1 MATKHGQCYF
11 SKNFYQYATC
21 PAHVVLIYHLV
32 SKLLFISS
40 LSTPKEFRIC
50 QVVLSDEQF
59 SDSLG
64 TGFLFDFAGLI
75 ELLTALESDG
85 ITADILP
92 GISGIWAAFTITVFI
107 LKTSSTPD
115 DFDRDFLSS
124 SSKLDSIKTAIW
136 DIRA

>member
-1 MATKHGQCYF
+1 M
-11 SKNFYQYATC
+11 
-21 PAHVVLIYHLV
+21 LIYHLV

-40 LSTPKEFRIC
+40 LSAPKEFRIC

-64 TGFLFDFAGLI
+64 TGLLLDFAGLI
-75 ELLTALESDG
+75 ELLTAFESDG

-92 GISGIWAAFTITVFI
+92 GISGISAAFTITVFI

-136 DIRA
+136 DRRAEILLC